1 MSCRKCL
8 IFTVLVIVLILT
20 IRTSVDCGQNEI
32 IEDFFKIFHSLIS
45 PETDFDELIRL
56 KDRFLADNRD
66 SPSKEDDLDS
76 LPYFKIMPKFLSTLA
91 PNSETNLEES
101 CFGVAKV
108 CYLLTA
114 DSIISQQSVLSA
126 RSELLD

>member
-1 MSCRKCL
+1 M
-8 IFTVLVIVLILT
+8 
-20 IRTSVDCGQNEI
+20 DCGQNEI

-56 KDRFLADNRD
+56 KDSFLADNRD

-76 LPYFKIMPKFLSTLA
+76 LPYFKIMPKFHSTLA
-91 PNSETNLEES
+91 PNTETNLEET

-108 CYLLTA
+108 SY
-114 DSIISQQSVLSA
+114 LSA
-126 RSELLD
+126 VSITCLICR